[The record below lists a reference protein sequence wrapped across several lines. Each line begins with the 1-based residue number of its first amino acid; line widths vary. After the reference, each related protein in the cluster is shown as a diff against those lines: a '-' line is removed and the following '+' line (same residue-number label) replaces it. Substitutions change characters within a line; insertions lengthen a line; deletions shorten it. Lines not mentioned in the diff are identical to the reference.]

1 MNTRILKYILLSLG
15 LIYFG
20 SCSDYLDKDPD
31 DELTLEMVFGDK
43 TRTEEWLA
51 NVYNQVEDPYTLYD
65 RVEAMGDDF
74 VVNPGWEQFG
84 ITIISYQTGN
94 WNPAS
99 NWTPNYW
106 NILPQ
111 KIRAA
116 HIFIQNAKPNPA
128 QLFSLK
134 EVNYMKAEAK
144 FLIAYYHYLLL
155 RYYGSIPILDKITD
169 IYGSEDEIMI
179 GQRPYDEVVD
189 WIDQQL
195 IDAAKELPPMYEETQ
210 KYGRA
215 TSIMCHAIRARV
227 LLLAAS
233 PLVNGNQDP
242 AYLNYTNNKGEK
254 VFNSVPQLSKWERA
268 VEAYRTLLNL
278 ALDNGHKL
286 YYEYLNDGSIDP
298 FMSYQNVFFKKFND
312 GNKEILFARPE
323 NAHSLYEYVTQP
335 RGTGGSGAV
344 GVTQLLVDDFFMSNG
359 LRPITGHNT
368 NGSPII
374 NSASGYIEKGFSSK
388 TEFRKTKWIES
399 RNSTTEGQASEDY
412 NPVTL
417 AGTFNM
423 YCNREP
429 RFYISVLYNGC
440 WYRREARETKF
451 YLDSPDGG
459 PTHDSP
465 SNGYLARKKVH
476 PDCDP
481 RNNISP
487 YRPAI
492 LVRLAEVYLSLA
504 EALNE
509 VSYSEEA
516 IGYLNL
522 IRERAGI
529 PKYGTQQG
537 EITPPANQDLLRE
550 AIRIERRV
558 ELNCEAALR
567 FDDIRRWKIAAGILN
582 NNFWGMNFYGTEK
595 SDDDNN
601 PDAFFV
607 RKVYQ
612 KRMFKGYWMPIPQ
625 TDTDKNSNL
634 RQLPGW

>member
-1 MNTRILKYILLSLG
+1 MNTKIFRYIILSLG
-15 LIYFG
+15 LIYFS
-20 SCSDYLDKDPD
+20 SCSDFLDKDPD

-51 NVYNQVEDPYTLYD
+51 NVYNQVEDPYSLYD
-65 RVEAMGDDF
+65 RVEAMGDDY

-84 ITIISYQTGN
+84 ISIISYQTGN
-94 WNPAS
+94 WNPS
-99 NWTPNYW
+99 SSWNPNYW

-116 HIFIQNAKPNPA
+116 HIFIQNAKPNAA
-128 QLFSLK
+128 QLFTLK

-155 RYYGSIPILDKITD
+155 RYYGAIPILDKITD
-169 IYGSEDEIMI
+169 IYGPAEEIMV
-179 GQRPYDEVVD
+179 GQVTFDQAVE
-189 WIDQQL
+189 WINQQL
-195 IDAAKELPPMYEETQ
+195 IDAAKELPPMYEETT

-215 TSIMCHAIRARV
+215 TSIMCHAIRAR
-227 LLLAAS
+227 LLLFAAS

-242 AYLNYTNNKGEK
+242 MYANFTNSKGEK
-254 VFNSVPQLSKWERA
+254 VFDSEFKLSKWEKA
-268 VEAYRTLLNL
+268 VTAYEDLLKM

-286 YYEYLNDGSIDP
+286 YYEYLSDGSIDP

-312 GNKEILFARPE
+312 GNKEILFARAE
-323 NAHSLYEYVTQP
+323 SIHSLYEYVTQP
-335 RGTGGSGAV
+335 RGTGGTGAV
-344 GVTQLLVDDFFMSNG
+344 GVSQLLVDDFFMSNG
-359 LRPITGHNT
+359 LRPILGYNA

-374 NSASGYIEKGFSSK
+374 NSASGYIEKGFSTSN
-388 TEFRKTKWIES
+388 EYRDTKWAES
-399 RNSTTEGQASEDY
+399 KGDPNADN

-417 AGTFNM
+417 AGTYNM
-423 YCNREP
+423 YCNREA
-429 RFYISVLYNGC
+429 RFYVSVLYNGC
-440 WYRREARETKF
+440 WYRREGRETQF
-451 YLDSPDGG
+451 YKDSPDGG

-465 SNGYLARKKVH
+465 CNGYLARKKVH

-481 RNNISP
+481 RNKVSP

-509 VSYSEEA
+509 VSYSEKA
-516 IGYLNL
+516 IEYVNL
-522 IRERAGI
+522 IRERAGL
-529 PKYGTQQG
+529 PQYGNGEG
-537 EITPPANQDLLRE
+537 EIPAPKDQDELRE
-550 AIRIERRV
+550 AIRIERRI
-558 ELNCEAALR
+558 ELCCESALR
-567 FDDIRRWKIAAGILN
+567 FDDIRRWKTADKILN
-582 NNFWGMNFYGTEK
+582 NNFWGMNANGKEK

-607 RKVYQ
+607 RKIYQ
-612 KRMFKGYWMPIPQ
+612 KRMFKSYWMPVPQ
-625 TDTDKNSNL
+625 SDTDKNSNL